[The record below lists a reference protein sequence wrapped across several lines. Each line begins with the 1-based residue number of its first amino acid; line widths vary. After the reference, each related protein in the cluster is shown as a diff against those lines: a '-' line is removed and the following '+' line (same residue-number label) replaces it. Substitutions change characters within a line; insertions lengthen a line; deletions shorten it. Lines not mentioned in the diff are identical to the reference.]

1 MRVSD
6 SEREAAATQLRD
18 HAAAGRLGVEELEQ
32 RLQAALEART
42 RGDLATVL
50 SDLPAPEARAKRRT
64 FPVPGNVAVAGAAG
78 AGLVGVALAGEP
90 WVLWF
95 LFAWP
100 CFFRGRYNSYR
111 LARPLAAR
119 GPHRR
124 GRPAAR
130 RGAA

>member
-1 MRVSD
+1 MDEIRASD

-32 RLQAALEART
+32 RLQAALGART

-50 SDLPAPEARAKRRT
+50 SDLPEPATRAPRRAFR
-64 FPVPGNVAVAGAAG
+64 VPGNVAVAGAAG
-78 AGLVGVALAGEP
+78 AGLVGVAVAGEP

-100 CFFRGRYNSYR
+100 CFFKGRYNPYR
-111 LARPLAAR
+111 RLGAR
-119 GPHRR
+119 
-124 GRPAAR
+124 
-130 RGAA
+130 